1 MININTLKQLPFLFL
16 LVSFTT
22 SIIAQ
27 QANNEAVEE
36 IEEITTTARRREES
50 VKDVPIAI
58 KAFSGDDLEE
68 SGVNNMEYLE
78 ELVPGLSVGNSI
90 FAQNSVAIGIR
101 GLGATRSS
109 AQWDQKIAVYVDD
122 AYQIRPQGTLFDL
135 FDVNNVQVLKGPQG
149 TLFGKNTTSGAI
161 LVNNNTPNVE
171 GFESSV
177 KVSMGQRNL
186 NTVAAMT
193 NIPLTSNA
201 ALRVVAMHKKQDG
214 YIKNL
219 DTFGKDSGDIDNF
232 TGRAMLGID
241 ISDRL
246 NLLYTVSSFETSG
259 TALGANCN
267 VYTTGSTL
275 SGAAAF
281 AGFTS
286 AQNQRVYDNCSS
298 SGHYE
303 TYHDESYGGQNMNID
318 KTQLKLTYDLGIGTL
333 SFIHATAESDDKEA
347 IWGFGNTSTEYDDM
361 YIVGPRQTTSDGE
374 TTEIRFSGSAMDER
388 VQYTVGYFESDVD
401 GTGINDTII
410 GAGFKASSSLIPLG
424 VGMDAVAGLPVNIL
438 DIATMAVSQLGN
450 ATEYLTSS
458 SESEAVFAEITYSAT
473 DRLNLTLGYRSSE
486 DTKGQTN
493 SAKYPEGGMNLNP
506 TYLFF
511 GLTGASPLLA
521 PLATAIT
528 PFQVAGLDAWEV
540 NLATGGA
547 RYHASKCD
555 PVYGSFSNP
564 LFGGTGLCSVERT
577 YENDS
582 MRFIADYTFDNG
594 NMIYASYSEGYMP
607 GNANDSIIATGVV
620 ALPEELTE
628 VMEIGTKSSF
638 MNGKLQLEAAIY
650 SQDFLNKSSITG
662 GTTASGTPTI
672 VTTIQPVVE
681 MEGYEFDLTYQ
692 LSDSIY
698 LGMGYAYVE
707 GDEGA
712 DLEYNVFG
720 SEDGSYNLS
729 LTHTGMLANI
739 PTTTVLRSYT
749 TGENIDSTYKTS
761 PGMNCNPVPTY
772 SGCISNGGNGH
783 LTMPEYTLV
792 NLNVNMMVSE
802 STTVNLFVEN
812 LADEEYSFA
821 GFDTS
826 GIGYLMFYSGPPRT
840 AGISFTRNF

>member
-1 MININTLKQLPFLFL
+1 MKTFALLKQTLFVLLSLTFTFNINSQESNDIE
-16 LVSFTT
+16 V
-22 SIIAQ
+22 A
-27 QANNEAVEE
+27 E
-36 IEEITTTARRREES
+36 IEDVITTARRREES

-58 KAFSGDDLEE
+58 KAFSGDALEE
-68 SGVNNMEYLE
+68 SGINNMEYLE

-109 AQWDQKIAVYVDD
+109 VQWDQKIAVYVDD

-135 FDVNNVQVLKGPQG
+135 FDVNNVQILKGPQG
-149 TLFGKNTTSGAI
+149 TLFGKNTTTGAI
-161 LVNNNTPNVE
+161 LVNNNTPNV
-171 GFESSV
+171 GKFESSV
-177 KVSMGQRNL
+177 KVQMGQRFLTNI
-186 NTVAAMT
+186 AAMT
-193 NIPLTSNA
+193 NIPLTSSA
-201 ALRVVAMHKKQDG
+201 ALRVVAMQKKQDG

-219 DTFGKDSGDIDNF
+219 DTFGKDSGQIDNF

-241 ISDRL
+241 FTDRL
-246 NLLYTVSSFETSG
+246 NLLYTLSTFETSG

-267 VYTTGSTL
+267 VYT
-275 SGAAAF
+275 SGTSLPAAADSQG
-281 AGFTS
+281 AFTS
-286 AQNQRVYDNCSS
+286 AQKQRVFDNCSS

-303 TYHDESYGGQNMNID
+303 TYHDESFGGQDMNVE
-318 KTQLKLTYDLGIGTL
+318 KTQLKLTYDLDIGSL

-347 IWGFGNTSTEYDDM
+347 VWGFGNTSSEYDDM

-374 TTEIRFSGSAMDER
+374 TTEIRFSGAAMNDKI
-388 VQYTVGYFESDVD
+388 QYTVGYFESEVD
-401 GTGINDTII
+401 GTGINDTIL
-410 GAGFKASSSLIPLG
+410 GSGFEASSTPIPSG
-424 VGMDAVAGLPVNIL
+424 PFAGLPVNL
-438 DIATMAVSQLGN
+438 SDVATMAVTQLGN

-458 SESEAVFAEITYSAT
+458 SQSEAVYAEITYSAT
-473 DRLNLTLGYRSSE
+473 DRLNLTMGYRSSE
-486 DTKGQTN
+486 DTKAQTL

-506 TYLFF
+506 TYLTI
-511 GLTGASPLLA
+511 GLVGASPLLG
-521 PLATAIT
+521 PLAAAVA
-528 PFQVAGLDAWEV
+528 PFQVAGLDAWEIS
-540 NLATGGA
+540 LTTGSA

-564 LFGGTGLCSVERT
+564 LSGGTGLCTIERT

-607 GNANDSIIATGVV
+607 GNASDSIIGSGSV

-628 VMEIGTKSSF
+628 VVEVGTKSSF
-638 MNGKLQLEAAIY
+638 MDGKLQVEAAIY
-650 SQDFLNKSSITG
+650 NQDYLNKSSITD
-662 GTTASGTPTI
+662 GTTAAGTPTI
-672 VTTIQPVVE
+672 VTTIQPVVA

-692 LSDSIY
+692 FSDSIS

-712 DLEYNVFG
+712 ELEYNVFG

-749 TGENIDSTYKTS
+749 TGENIDSTYKNS
-761 PGMNCNPVPTY
+761 PGMDCNPIPTY

-802 STTVNLFVEN
+802 STTVNLFIEN

-826 GIGYLMFYSGPPRT
+826 AIGYLMFYSGPPRT
-840 AGISFTRNF
+840 AGISFTKNF

>member
-1 MININTLKQLPFLFL
+1 MNILFKLNRFIFSLML
-16 LVSFTT
+16 LSVVT
-22 SIIAQ
+22 IQAQ
-27 QANNEAVEE
+27 DSSDESADS
-36 IEEITTTARRREES
+36 IEEVVTTARRRTES
-50 VKDVPIAI
+50 VSDVPIAI
-58 KAFSGDDLEE
+58 SAFSGNDLEE
-68 SGVNNMEYLE
+68 NGINNIEFLE
-78 ELVPGLSVGNSI
+78 ELVPGLSIGNSI

-122 AYQIRPQGTLFDL
+122 VYQIRPQGTLFDL
-135 FDVNNVQVLKGPQG
+135 FDTNNVQVLKGPQG

-161 LVNNNTPNVE
+161 LVNNNTPVIGE
-171 GFESSV
+171 FESSV

-186 NTVAAMT
+186 NSVSTMINV
-193 NIPLTSNA
+193 PLTSNA
-201 ALRVVAMHKKQDG
+201 SLRFVGIDKTQDG

-219 DTFGKDSGDIDNF
+219 DSFGKNSGDIDNLSA
-232 TGRAMLGID
+232 RAMLGVD
-241 ISDRL
+241 ITESL
-246 NLLYTVSSFETSG
+246 SMLYTVSTFQTDG

-286 AQNQRVYDNCSS
+286 AQKQRVYDNCSS

-333 SFIHATAESDDKEA
+333 NFIHATAESDDKEDV
-347 IWGFGNTSTEYDDM
+347 WGFGNTSTENDDM

-374 TTEIRFSGSAMDER
+374 TTEIRFSGSAMDDR

-401 GTGINDTII
+401 GTGINDTIL
-410 GAGFKASSSLIPLG
+410 GAGFKASSDLIPLG
-424 VGMDAVAGLPVNIL
+424 IGMDALAGLPVNL
-438 DIATMAVSQLGN
+438 ADVATMAVTQLGN

-458 SESEAVFAEITYSAT
+458 SQSEAIYGELTYSAT
-473 DRLNLTLGYRSSE
+473 DKLNLTFGYRSSE

-493 SAKYPEGGMNLNP
+493 SAKYPVGGMNLNP
-506 TYLFF
+506 TYLYI
-511 GLTGASPLLA
+511 GLTGVSPYLA
-521 PLATAIT
+521 PLAAAVA
-528 PFQVAGLDAWEV
+528 PFQIAGADAWEV
-540 NLATGGA
+540 GLATGSA

-564 LFGGTGLCSVERT
+564 LAGGTGLCTIERT

-607 GNANDSIIATGVV
+607 GNASDSILGAGAV

-628 VMEIGTKSSF
+628 VMEFGTKSSF
-638 MNGKLQLEAAIY
+638 MDGKLKLEAAIY
-650 SQDFLNKSSITG
+650 NQDFLNKSSITG

-672 VTTIQPVVE
+672 VTTIQPVVA
-681 MEGYEFDLTYQ
+681 MEGYEFDLRYQ
-692 LSDSIY
+692 LSDSIS

-712 DLEYNVFG
+712 ELEYNVFG

-761 PGMNCNPVPTY
+761 PGMDCNPLPTY

-783 LTMPEYTLV
+783 LTMPEYTLI
-792 NLNVNMMVSE
+792 NLNVNMMVTE
-802 STTVNLFVEN
+802 STTVNFFVEN

-821 GFDTS
+821 GFDAS

-840 AGISFTRNF
+840 AGISFTTNF